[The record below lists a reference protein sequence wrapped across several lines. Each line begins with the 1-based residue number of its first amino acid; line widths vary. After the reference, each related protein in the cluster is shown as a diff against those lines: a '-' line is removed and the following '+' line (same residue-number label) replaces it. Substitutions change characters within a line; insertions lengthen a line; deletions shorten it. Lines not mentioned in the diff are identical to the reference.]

1 MRKLI
6 YHGLLGAGALALLA
20 VSVPVE
26 GNDYS
31 HDCDEACPPKSWPT
45 EWDEDNYTLVPR
57 LVGYG
62 CKGSSGP
69 LYANE
74 EDHFP
79 KCKVIEAWR

>member
-1 MRKLI
+1 MAKLI
-6 YHGLLGAGALALLA
+6 YHFALGTALLFGLAYAVPAGADGY
-20 VSVPVE
+20 E
-26 GNDYS
+26 
-31 HDCDEACPPKSWPT
+31 HDLDELSM
-45 EWDEDNYTLVPR
+45 VPR

-79 KCKVIEAWR
+79 KCLVIEAWRVDVD